1 MASLDVAKVPKLTN
15 ERTEKLVFPLI
26 DWPGADHE
34 GYSPRRRGRL
44 SRRLDLQAGYSGPST
59 AEERKQFSPPHSIT
73 SSAVNR
79 RFGGIVR
86 PSSFAVFRLVT
97 SSYFVGCSY
106 GRSLGFSPRK
116 MRSTYDAARRKSS
129 RRSVPCKLARLVAQ
143 HSCRCR

>member
-73 SSAVNR
+73 SSARARSV
-79 RFGGIVR
+79 GGMVR
-86 PSSFAVFRLVT
+86 PRALASFRLIT
-97 SSYFVGCSY
+97 SSNLVGCWTGKSV
-106 GRSLGFSPRK
+106 GLDRFKIL
-116 MRSTYDAARRKSS
+116 STKAAERRNWS
-129 RRSVPCKLARLVAQ
+129 RALCP
-143 HSCRCR
+143 